1 MLRRH
6 LCPVFIPTLFTIA
19 KKWKQSKYP
28 SIHYDKHRK
37 NVLHRQNDI
46 LFSLFKNEVTLMEL
60 EIIMLN
66 EVGTERYHRISY
78 MKSENVNHMEV
89 ESRMVVQRQGEWKD
103 KKS

>member
-1 MLRRH
+1 
-6 LCPVFIPTLFTIA
+6 
-19 KKWKQSKYP
+19 
-28 SIHYDKHRK
+28 
-37 NVLHRQNDI
+37 
-46 LFSLFKNEVTLMEL
+46 MEL